1 KAAEKLVGLP
11 ITIEMTGFQLG
22 RTGAKLDGT
31 ATGRNPTD
39 AQGKAIKVAAT
50 TLVVE
55 FVTAAGTVVESKEL
69 QIPLLQ
75 PGASHSFSVEMKGA
89 DIAGWR
95 YRQK

>member
-1 KAAEKLVGLP
+1 MYFRAVFRSMPASMAACPTACCLLISSISFLTCASLTGQKLP
-11 ITIEMTGFQLG
+11 
-22 RTGAKLDGT
+22 
-31 ATGRNPTD
+31 
-39 AQGKAIKVAAT
+39 
-50 TLVVE
+50 
-55 FVTAAGTVVESKEL
+55 AGTVVDSKEL

>member
-1 KAAEKLVGLP
+1 
-11 ITIEMTGFQLG
+11 
-22 RTGAKLDGT
+22 
-31 ATGRNPTD
+31 
-39 AQGKAIKVAAT
+39 
-50 TLVVE
+50 VVE